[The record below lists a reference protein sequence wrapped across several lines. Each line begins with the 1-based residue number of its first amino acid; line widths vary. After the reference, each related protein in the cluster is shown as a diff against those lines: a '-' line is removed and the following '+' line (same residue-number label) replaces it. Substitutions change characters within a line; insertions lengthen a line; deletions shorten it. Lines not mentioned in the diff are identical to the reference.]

1 MKYLKLI
8 STYLLGAMIIL
19 TLSGFHT
26 LTEAPAPDSGQP
38 DTTIYE
44 LISMT
49 DQLSIFHETL
59 QNAGLDEMLQE
70 EGPVTVF
77 LPVNTA
83 FENLPDGFLEAY
95 QEDEEA
101 LENLLTHH
109 MIEGEVRSGDLPE
122 GETVETMSGETI
134 EVSTSNAGLEVDN
147 ANVIQVDVDASNGI
161 IHVVNN
167 VLVPE
172 Q

>member
-1 MKYLKLI
+1 MKYLKLFP
-8 STYLLGAMIIL
+8 TYLLGAMIIL

-70 EGPVTVF
+70 DGPLTVF
-77 LPVNTA
+77 LPINTA
-83 FENLPDGFLEAY
+83 FENLPDGLLVAY
-95 QEDEEA
+95 QDDEEA
-101 LENLLTHH
+101 LKNLLTNH

-122 GETVETMSGETI
+122 GETVETMSGETL
-134 EVSTSNAGLEVDN
+134 EVSKTDAGLEVDN

-161 IHVVNN
+161 IHVVNK
-167 VLVPE
+167 VLIPE
-172 Q
+172 E